1 MKKLI
6 NLLALSTFCVAQSFL
21 FGSCQEDDT
30 CLAKHDEQVLMEET
44 QKVSP
49 NSDAVT
55 AHDAAMVAIKKL
67 DRDFPKGRSASNYS
81 VSTVADENGNVALYI
96 VNFENNGG
104 FVVVSAKREVNPVL
118 AWNTTGHYDNTE
130 NNGVKLWQ
138 DNAVKAIQYA
148 EDQDESVK
156 QYNKHVWASMT
167 NEQSQVGIMPVAQSA
182 SDEWT
187 TAQQILRE
195 KLMEWKNDGVDC
207 YALKYWEPG
216 LQHYGPEKTYY
227 KFNWEDCAYVTQ
239 RDSLVTRKT
248 EFIKTKWN
256 QIDGFNKYCPVIN
269 GQKAVAGCVP
279 VASAQLMY
287 HYKFPS
293 EYDWDNMALNYAT
306 DASAFLI
313 ADLGKGMKAE
323 YGLSNDDG
331 TGVNLEN
338 CMNYLKKLGYSCR
351 EEKSL
356 DQSVVDKIEQNMLKN
371 KPVLLCLESD
381 DGHLIVVGGVSIH
394 MNYVTDEI
402 WSFSTATKYEIV
414 ASELTYTA
422 KHVYFFLNWGWG
434 GTNDGFYMLNNIT
447 AKYSGEMVTWK
458 ASDAIFVEPNN

>member
-6 NLLALSTFCVAQSFL
+6 KPLAMTVFSIAQLFL
-21 FGSCQEDDT
+21 FSACQDDDT
-30 CLAKHDEQVLMEET
+30 LLTKQDEQVLMEEI

-49 NSDAVT
+49 DGDAVT
-55 AHDAAMVAIKKL
+55 AHDAATVALKKL
-67 DRDFPKGRSASNYS
+67 DRGSLKGRSGSNYTI
-81 VSTVADENGNVALYI
+81 STVEDENGETALYI

-104 FVVVSAKREVNPVL
+104 FVVVSAKKEVEPVL
-118 AWNTTGHYDNTE
+118 AWNTTGQYVCTE
-130 NNGVKLWQ
+130 DNGVKIWQ

-148 EDQDESVK
+148 EDQEDSVK
-156 QYNKHVWASMT
+156 QFNKHVWASMT
-167 NEQSQVGIMPVAQSA
+167 NEQSQVGIMPMAQNA

-207 YALKYWEPG
+207 YALKYWEPR

-227 KFNWEDCAYVTQ
+227 KFNWEDCAFVTQ

-248 EFIKTKWN
+248 EFIKTKWY
-256 QIDGFNKYCPVIN
+256 QTGGFNKYCPEIN
-269 GQKAVAGCVP
+269 GEKAVAGCVP
-279 VASAQLMY
+279 VAAGQLMY

-293 EYDWDNMALNYAT
+293 KYDWNNMALNYAT
-306 DASAFLI
+306 DASAYLI

-323 YGLSNDDG
+323 YGLKD
-331 TGVNLEN
+331 TGVSPEN
-338 CMNYLKKLGYSCR
+338 CMSYLKKLGYSCR

-356 DQSVVDKIEQNMLKN
+356 SRSVIDKMEQNMLAK
-371 KPVLLCLESD
+371 KPVLLRLESD
-381 DGHLIVVGGVSIH
+381 GRHRIVVGGVHVSET
-394 MNYVTDEI
+394 YVTDEI

-414 ASELTYTA
+414 ATERTYTA
-422 KHVYFFLNWGWG
+422 KLVYFFLNWGWG
-434 GTNDGFYMLNNIT
+434 GTNDGFYKLDNIT
-447 AKYSGEMVTWK
+447 INKSGKTETWK

>member
-1 MKKLI
+1 MKNLI
-6 NLLALSTFCVAQSFL
+6 NILAMSTFCVAQSFL
-21 FGSCQEDDT
+21 FGSCLEDDT
-30 CLAKHDEQVLMEET
+30 YLANQDEQVLMEEI

-55 AHDAAMVAIKKL
+55 AHDAAMVALKKL
-67 DRDFPKGRSASNYS
+67 DRGSQKGRSASNYS

-104 FVVVSAKREVNPVL
+104 FVVVSANREVEPVL
-118 AWNTTGHYDNTE
+118 AWNTTGQYDNTE
-130 NNGVKLWQ
+130 NSGVKLWQ

-156 QYNKHVWASMT
+156 QYNKHIWASMT
-167 NEQSQVGIMPVAQSA
+167 NEQSQVGIMPMAQNA
-182 SDEWT
+182 SDEWA

-207 YALKYWEPG
+207 YALKYWEPR

-227 KFNWEDCAYVTQ
+227 KFNWEDCAFVTQ

-248 EFIKTKWN
+248 EFIKTKWH
-256 QIDGFNKYCPVIN
+256 QRGEFNKYCPEIG

-279 VASAQLMY
+279 IAAGQLMY

-293 EYDWDNMALNYAT
+293 KYDWDNMALNYAT

-313 ADLGKGMKAE
+313 ADLGKGMKAD
-323 YGLSNDDG
+323 YGLKD
-331 TGVNLEN
+331 TGVSPEN

-356 DQSVVDKIEQNMLKN
+356 GQSVVDKMEQYMLAN
-371 KPVLLCLESD
+371 KPVLLRLEN
-381 DGHLIVVGGVSIH
+381 DGKHRIVVGGVHIDEI
-394 MNYVTDEI
+394 YVTDDI
-402 WSFSTATKYEIV
+402 WSFSTATQYKIV
-414 ASELTYTA
+414 ASERTYTA

-434 GTNDGFYMLNNIT
+434 GTNDGFYKLNNIT
-447 AKYSGEMVTWK
+447 TNESGKTETWK
-458 ASDAIFVEPNN
+458 ASDAIFVELNN